1 MAGNTQIDPKTEG
14 GLFSLVH
21 GITGGLIA
29 TALLLSILGVL
40 TYLAIVTQQ
49 ANAENF
55 YKIDQDLNAIK
66 AGCFSSDANQKDGS
80 KNHTMWINAKGE

>member
-14 GLFSLVH
+14 GLFSFMH
-21 GITGGLIA
+21 GITGGLVA
-29 TALLLSILGVL
+29 TALLLTILGVL

-55 YKIDQDLNAIK
+55 YEVNQDLHALKMN
-66 AGCFSSDANQKDGS
+66 SPENM
-80 KNHTMWINAKGE
+80 NYRTMK